1 MFTNKQIRKRNR
13 SDQDSCIKL
22 KWLIRSGIQKFIGL
36 FTIIYFVLIIAVSS
50 LFGAESGF
58 NVRGTIPWHN
68 FLSGPSAWNEGD
80 YLKYLDRLKE
90 FGLNTLVFHCYTG
103 GGERYV
109 TYVEPI
115 IKIEYKNVI
124 PDCFFDTSLT
134 ARWGY
139 RPLPVSK
146 FAFDSGKVFNLPQ
159 GIDAFGAD
167 CALFARDK
175 EERYARAQALM
186 RKVISLAHERGIKVG
201 IGFEFGIHPP
211 EFASVVP
218 PSSWIRGVMLPD
230 PTHPAS
236 IEILRKTIDNILEN
250 YPDIDMI
257 WLWLHEFSM
266 DVVRPYA
273 STEFRD
279 VYRRDWQYFQDAQTE
294 ETVFTGV
301 WALSYIR
308 LAYEYI
314 VKKAPKVRVVIS
326 GWGNKSQLPSILA
339 GLDRALPL
347 DIVFTCLNPNQGW
360 EPQPQVLEDIA
371 KHRIVWAIPWL
382 EGDARLWHLQP
393 RVRLMREQVTLAK
406 KQKLDG
412 VLAIHWRTEETRAN
426 LEAFASYA
434 ANPDASQT
442 VQEFYKKYC
451 EREFGKE
458 FAQKIAEKLVWYD
471 INQEPVTYSPEYYP
485 YDVVW
490 GLIKPELK
498 ERLQTDIAELKQF
511 SQKTSD
517 KNHKAN
523 IDWLIAN
530 FEFTLLLDET
540 SRAIEPAQR
549 LRDDFLRGRIDKQ
562 QWKARFDEAKAA
574 FEKAPIESLFKV
586 YSGRVRS
593 RGELGVLSSLNQ
605 KLWLHYLDLKNFLQK
620 EKVE

>member
-1 MFTNKQIRKRNR
+1 MIGSFRHIKTDITKLSLRELNLIGL
-13 SDQDSCIKL
+13 IKL
-22 KWLIRSGIQKFIGL
+22 QIILFIFVFGICL
-36 FTIIYFVLIIAVSS
+36 N
-50 LFGAESGF
+50 GAESGF
-58 NVRGTIPWHN
+58 KIRGTLPWHN
-68 FLSGPSAWNEGD
+68 FLSGPSAWNESD
-80 YLKYLDRLKE
+80 YVLYLDRMKE
-90 FGLNTLVFHCYTG
+90 LGLNMIAFHCYTG

-109 TYVEPI
+109 TYVEPF
-115 IKIEYKNVI
+115 IKIEYRNVV
-124 PDCFFDTSLT
+124 PDCFLDTSLT

-139 RPLPVSK
+139 RPLQISK
-146 FAFDSGKVFNLPQ
+146 FAFDSGKVFPAPQ
-159 GIDAFGAD
+159 GVDAFGAD

-175 EERYARAQALM
+175 EERYGRAQALM
-186 RKVISLAHERGIKVG
+186 RRVIALAHERGIQVG

-236 IEILRKTIDNILEN
+236 IEILHKTIDNILEN
-250 YPDIDMI
+250 YPDIDWI

-273 STEFRD
+273 SNEFRD
-279 VYRRDWQYFQDAQTE
+279 LYRRDWQYFQDAPSE
-294 ETVFTGV
+294 EHVFTGV

-314 VKKAPKVRVVIS
+314 TKKAPKVRIVIS
-326 GWGNKSQLPSILA
+326 GWGNKNQLPAILA

-347 DIVFTCLNPNQGW
+347 DIVFACLNPNQGW
-360 EPQPQVLEDIA
+360 EPQPQVMEDIA
-371 KHRIVWAIPWL
+371 KRRLVWAIPWL

-393 RVRLMREQVTLAK
+393 RVSLMREQVALAN

-412 VLAIHWRTEETRAN
+412 VVAIHWRTEETRAN
-426 LEAFASYA
+426 LEAFAAYSG
-434 ANPDASQT
+434 NPEKPPT
-442 VQEFYKKYC
+442 VEEFYQKYC

-458 FAQKIAEKLVWYD
+458 FADRIARILVWYD
-471 INQEPVTYSPEYYP
+471 LNQEPAAYSPEYYP
-485 YDVVW
+485 YDIVW
-490 GLIKPELK
+490 GLIKPDLK
-498 ERLQTDIAELKQF
+498 ERIKKDISELKQYMD
-511 SQKTSD
+511 KTSNPNY
-517 KNHKAN
+517 KTN

-549 LRDDFLRGRIDKQ
+549 LRDNFLRGKIEKEK
-562 QWKARFDEAKAA
+562 WKNQLEEAKRS
-574 FEKAPIESLFKV
+574 FEKAPIEALFKT
-586 YSGRVRS
+586 YTRRVRS

-605 KLWLHYLDLKNFLQK
+605 KLWLHYLDLKNFLEK

>member
-1 MFTNKQIRKRNR
+1 MPANKKICKENNCNKKIINPTVSGLSLCRAGKFTLL
-13 SDQDSCIKL
+13 C
-22 KWLIRSGIQKFIGL
+22 
-36 FTIIYFVLIIAVSS
+36 LIIFLS
-50 LFGAESGF
+50 LREGFVVFGAESAF
-58 NVRGTIPWHN
+58 KVRGTIPWHN
-68 FLSGPSAWNEGD
+68 FLSGPTAWNESD
-80 YLKYLDRLKE
+80 YVKYLNRMKE
-90 FGLNTLVFHCYTG
+90 LGLNMVAFHCYTG

-115 IKIEYKNVI
+115 IKIEYRNVV

-139 RPLPVSK
+139 RPLSVSK
-146 FAFDSGKVFNLPQ
+146 FAFDSGKVFQLPN
-159 GIDAFGAD
+159 GVEGFGAD

-186 RKVISLAHERGIKVG
+186 RKVISLAHERGIQVG

-236 IEILRKTIDNILEN
+236 IEILYKTIDNILEN
-250 YPDIDMI
+250 YPDVDFI

-273 STEFRD
+273 SSDFRD
-279 VYRRDWQYFQDAQTE
+279 VYRRDWQYFQDALSE

-314 VKKAPKVRVVIS
+314 SKKAPKVRVVIS
-326 GWGNKSQLPSILA
+326 GWGNKTQLPSILA

-347 DIVFTCLNPNQGW
+347 DIIFSCLNPNQGW
-360 EPQPQVLEDIA
+360 EAQPPIMEDIA
-371 KHRIVWAIPWL
+371 KRRIVWAIPWL

-393 RVRLMREQVTLAK
+393 RVSLMRQQVTLAH

-412 VLAIHWRTEETRAN
+412 VLAIHWRTEETRPN
-426 LEAFASYA
+426 LEAFATYA
-434 ANPDASQT
+434 ANPENAPT
-442 VQEFYKKYC
+442 VEEFYKKYC

-458 FAQKIAEKLVWYD
+458 FAQQIAEKLLWYD
-471 INQEPVTYSPEYYP
+471 LNQEPAAYSPEYYP
-485 YDVVW
+485 YDTVW

-498 ERLQTDIAELKQF
+498 ERLQKDVAELKQIME
-511 SQKTSD
+511 KTAD
-517 KNHKAN
+517 KNHRAN
-523 IDWLIAN
+523 LDWLIAN

-540 SRAIEPAQR
+540 SRSMEPAQR
-549 LRDDFLRGRIDKQ
+549 LRDNFLRGRIDKQ
-562 QWKARFDEAKAA
+562 QWKSQFEEARSA
-574 FEKAPIESLFKV
+574 FEKTPIESLFKV
-586 YSGRVRS
+586 YSRRVRS